1 MPFPRFPLVVAAAA
15 LVAVVS
21 AGAAEATERLSASFF
36 LALGRAPTTAELR
49 DWEPYAD
56 DRMADLFARHRR
68 QLAASESERRGVA
81 NRAWRDALGGEP
93 GARGADPLA
102 AENGT
107 YAEQVERLRRT
118 LVEHDEQYRA
128 VLDRA
133 YRRVLGR
140 APFVEEI
147 DYWHQ
152 HSVLPYTALVGC
164 LENWARRNAPG
175 LTVTSGVPAICVNS
189 DFLTTLRLSPAVAAE
204 ARAAAGLPA
213 MVEPALALARGQN
226 VVMPGAGEV
235 VSVGGVHFTAVG
247 GARPSAE

>member
-1 MPFPRFPLVVAAAA
+1 MPFPRLPLAVAAAT

-36 LALGRAPTTAELR
+36 LALGRAPTTAELK
-49 DWEPYAD
+49 DWEPYSG
-56 DRMADLFARHRR
+56 DRMADLYVRHRQ
-68 QLAASESERRGVA
+68 QLDATAPERAAVA
-81 NRAWRDALGGEP
+81 GRAWRDVFGGEP
-93 GARGADPLA
+93 SSRDASMA
-102 AENGT
+102 AAGTGT
-107 YAEQVERLRRT
+107 YTEQVERLRRT
-118 LVEHDEQYRA
+118 LGESDEQYRA

-140 APFVEEI
+140 APFVEEVN
-147 DYWHQ
+147 YWHQ
-152 HSVLPYTALVGC
+152 HAVLSYAGLVGC

-189 DFLTTLRLSPAVAAE
+189 DFLTTLRLSSAVAAE

-213 MVEPALALARGQN
+213 PVAPALALARGQN

-235 VSVGGVHFTAVG
+235 VSVGGVHFTAIG
-247 GARPSAE
+247 GARSGTE

>member
-1 MPFPRFPLVVAAAA
+1 MPFPRLPLVVAAAT

-21 AGAAEATERLSASFF
+21 AGATEVAERLSASFF
-36 LALGRAPTTAELR
+36 LALGRAPTPAELTE
-49 DWEPYAD
+49 WEPAAA
-56 DRMADLFARHRR
+56 RPMADLFARHRQ
-68 QLAASESERRGVA
+68 QLAATAAERVA
-81 NRAWRDALGGEP
+81 VTGRAWRDAFGGEP
-93 GARGADPLA
+93 SSRDASMA
-102 AENGT
+102 AATSGT

>member
-49 DWEPYAD
+49 DWEPYAG

-93 GARGADPLA
+93 GAHDADPLA

-118 LVEHDEQYRA
+118 LVERDEQYRA

-133 YRRVLGR
+133 YRRVIGR
-140 APFVEEI
+140 GPFVEEL
-147 DYWHQ
+147 DYWRQ
-152 HSVLPYTALVGC
+152 HAALPYAALVGC

-189 DFLTTLRLSPAVAAE
+189 GFLTTLRLSPTVAAE
-204 ARAAAGLPA
+204 VRAAAGLSPA
-213 MVEPALALARGQN
+213 GDPALALARGHN
-226 VVMPGAGEV
+226 VVMPGAAEA
-235 VSVGGVHFTAVG
+235 VSVGGVHFAAI
-247 GARPSAE
+247 GAAQPAAQ